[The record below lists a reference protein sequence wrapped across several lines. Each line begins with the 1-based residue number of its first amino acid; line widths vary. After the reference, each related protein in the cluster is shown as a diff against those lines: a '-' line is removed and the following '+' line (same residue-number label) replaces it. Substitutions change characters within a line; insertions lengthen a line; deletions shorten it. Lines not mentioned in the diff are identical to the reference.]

1 MTGVVRR
8 RNREVSK
15 EEEEAREKGE
25 RGLRP
30 PKQESSSFVNVLEL
44 I

>member
-8 RNREVSK
+8 RNREVPK
-15 EEEEAREKGE
+15 EEEEAREKNE